1 MMKRLVLV
9 DGYNLMF
16 RSYYATA
23 ASGNLMQNSAG
34 ITTNAIFGMVN
45 AFKAIFQMDFSHL
58 LVALDSKGKTLRHEL
73 FPEYKGTRKETPPE
87 LLSQIPLMKDYFVA
101 ANILFLE
108 QERYEADDIIGY
120 VAKHYQDQFDEI
132 VIISNDHDL
141 MQLLSKNVSQIV
153 SKKGFNDTVKFT
165 PEVMIAELGISPE
178 QIPDYKGLVG
188 DASDNIPGVPGI
200 GDKTAV
206 KLLKEYHT
214 LENVL
219 SHSDEFS
226 GKLKERLI
234 TYHDQALFSK
244 QLATIVTDFA
254 FAGSLENAR
263 FTGSDP
269 QQLAQFYQKMDFHSF
284 LKKLDIPSVRP
295 EKTQL
300 DFLRIDSTDD
310 IGRFLTSPMALHL
323 ELFGTNY
330 HTAQKLGF
338 ALVGASG
345 SYFIPFELA
354 KKSEAFISWLKDESQ
369 AKFVYDLKQTTVALA
384 WDGIDFCGV
393 VFDLLLAAYLVNPN
407 LTQEDFRVVVSS
419 FDDQD
424 VQYDEEVYGKG
435 AKYLLP
441 NPDIVEKHA
450 MDKARAIW
458 KLKEVVWEKNREFGQ
473 LDLLEKIEIPLAKVL
488 SRMEVSGI
496 RVDEVRLEETKIA
509 LAQSIQELTEVIY
522 AQAGETFN
530 IQSPKQL
537 GTILFEKLAL
547 PYQKKTKSG
556 YSTDISVLNQL
567 LAFHPIIGH
576 IMNYRSLTKLY
587 GTYVEGLRSALTLKN
602 DGKIHTIYKQA
613 LTQTGRL
620 SSIEPNLQNIPVR
633 TEEGKELRKVFVS
646 DPGEWLF
653 SCDYSQIEL
662 RVLAELADVKELKAG
677 FFNDADVHTHT
688 AKLIFHKDQVTPLER
703 RQAKA
708 VNFGIIYGKTAW
720 GLAEDLHI
728 SPKQAE
734 RFIQNY
740 YEMYPEIK
748 QYMDA
753 TILQATKKGYVETL
767 YARRRYIPE
776 LSSPS
781 YQTREFGKRM
791 TMNAPIQGTAADILK
806 IAMVA
811 LDTKLRDAK
820 LKTRMLLQIHDELVF
835 AVPDDEK
842 KTAAKL
848 IVDAM
853 QQAVKLSVPLVVDAG
868 FGENLLEVKENA

>member
-1 MMKRLVLV
+1 MKRLVLV

-23 ASGNLMQNSAG
+23 ASGSLMQNSSG
-34 ITTNAIFGMVN
+34 VTTNAIYGMVN
-45 AFKAIFQMDFSHL
+45 AFKAIFKMDFSHL
-58 LVALDSKGKTLRHEL
+58 LVALDAKGKTLRHEL
-73 FPEYKGTRKETPPE
+73 YPEYKGTRKETPPE
-87 LLSQIPLMKDYFVA
+87 LLSQIPLMKEYFEA
-101 ANILFLE
+101 ANIPFFE
-108 QERYEADDIIGY
+108 QKRYEADDIIGY
-120 VAKHYQDQFDEI
+120 ITKHYQDQFDEI

-141 MQLLSKNVSQIV
+141 MQLLSRNVSQIV
-153 SKKGFNDTVKFT
+153 SKRGFNETIKYT
-165 PEVMIAELGISPE
+165 PDIMVEELGISPE

-188 DASDNIPGVPGI
+188 DPSDNIPGVPGI
-200 GDKTAV
+200 GDKTAI
-206 KLLKEYHT
+206 KILKEYQT
-214 LENVL
+214 LENAL
-219 SHSDEFS
+219 AHADDFS

-234 TYHDQALFSK
+234 IYHDQAIFSK

-254 FAGSLENAR
+254 YAGSLDS
-263 FTGSDP
+263 TQYSGYDP
-269 QQLAQFYQKMDFHSF
+269 DKLSKFYQKMEFHSF
-284 LKKLDIPSVRP
+284 LKHLDLPIAQT
-295 EKTQL
+295 EKTEL
-300 DFLRIDSTDD
+300 HFKRIEKADEITS
-310 IGRFLTSPMALHL
+310 ILTSPMAIHL

-338 ALVGASG
+338 ALVGDNG
-345 SYFIPFELA
+345 NYFIPYEL
-354 KKSEAFISWLKDESQ
+354 SQQSSAFQSWLKNDIKE
-369 AKFVYDLKQTTVALA
+369 KFVYDLKQTTVSLA
-384 WDGIDFCGV
+384 WDGIDFKGV

-419 FDDQD
+419 FDYQD

-435 AKYLLP
+435 AKYGLP
-441 NPDIVEKHA
+441 DSCIYERHA
-450 MDKARAIW
+450 IKKAMAIW
-458 KLKEVVWEKNREFGQ
+458 ELKDVVREKNKDFGQ

-496 RVDEVRLEETKIA
+496 RVDEAKLEEYGVT
-509 LAQSIQELTEVIY
+509 LAHSIQELTEAIY
-522 AQAGETFN
+522 SLAGEEFN

-537 GTILFEKLAL
+537 GTILFEKLEL

-556 YSTDISVLNQL
+556 YSTDITVLNQL

-576 IMNYRSLTKLY
+576 IIDYRSLTKLY
-587 GTYVEGLRSALTLKN
+587 GTYVEGLKNALTLKN

-633 TEEGKELRKVFVS
+633 TEEGRELRKVFIS
-646 DPGEWLF
+646 NPGEWLF

-662 RVLAELADVKELKAG
+662 RVLAELADVKELKSG
-677 FFNDADVHTHT
+677 FFNDVDVHTHT
-688 AKLIFHKDQVTPLER
+688 AKLIFHKDQVTSLER

-728 SPKQAE
+728 LPKQAE

-740 YEMYPEIK
+740 YDTYPEIK
-748 QYMDA
+748 NYMES
-753 TILQATKKGYVETL
+753 TIRQATKTGYVETL
-767 YARRRYIPE
+767 FARRRYIPE
-776 LSSPS
+776 LTSPS

-806 IAMVA
+806 IAMVK
-811 LDTKLRDAK
+811 LDQKLHEAG
-820 LKTRMLLQIHDELVF
+820 LKTQMLLQIHDELVF
-835 AVPDDEK
+835 SIPENEK
-842 KTAAKL
+842 KIAAKL
-848 IVDAM
+848 IVEVM
-853 QQAVKLSVPLVVDAG
+853 EQAVKLSVPLVVDAG